1 MDVAGFMQTVD
12 GELAKVSLKRDA
24 YDLIGTLLAEL
35 GGRLETYAVAT
46 EVERRGLLAGD
57 AIGVAEVQADIAAG
71 KITVGK

>member
-12 GELAKVSLKRDA
+12 SELTKVSLKRDA
-24 YDLIGTLLAEL
+24 YDLIGTLLTEL